1 MWLRKD
7 RAGFFFK
14 KKLDQPSSHFPET
27 SSALCACKAS
37 QGLMKC
43 FLNPVPRLLHAL
55 QFFLFSFS
63 SGVHQYHS
71 NVCLIRPTKTNGDN
85 GRSKTNDWQKAVRCC
100 PEQLSSHYRW
110 DVHNKAQPWNADREQ
125 SLLPPAAGKKNKD
138 GWIFDAWFV
147 NDAEATIKYV
157 FHSLTDRKFTGA
169 PASDSA
175 PRVTR
180 CVSSQD
186 RCVTSL
192 GNNRSVT
199 AACDSTVLAVLW
211 AVSHICHSRKST
223 GAKKKI
229 TFMMVEFH
237 SVALVFSLLLVMV
250 THCHLFMVY
259 WDTWIERGH
268 RYRH

>member
-14 KKLDQPSSHFPET
+14 KKARPAFLTLPRDFFSFMRLQSLSRFDEMLFK
-27 SSALCACKAS
+27 SGAS
-37 QGLMKC
+37 TATRTAV
-43 FLNPVPRLLHAL
+43 FSF
-55 QFFLFSFS
+55 FFLQWSAS
-63 SGVHQYHS
+63 ISQQRLPY
-71 NVCLIRPTKTNGDN
+71 KTNQDQRGQ
-85 GRSKTNDWQKAVRCC
+85 RSNTNDWQKAVRCC

-157 FHSLTDRKFTGA
+157 FHSLTDRKFTSA

-211 AVSHICHSRKST
+211 AISHICHSRC
-223 GAKKKI
+223 KKKKSHLWWSKSI
-229 TFMMVEFH
+229 Q
-237 SVALVFSLLLVMV
+237 SL
-250 THCHLFMVY
+250 
-259 WDTWIERGH
+259 
-268 RYRH
+268 

>member
-14 KKLDQPSSHFPET
+14 KKARPAFLTLPRDFFSFMRLQSLSRFDEMLFK
-27 SSALCACKAS
+27 SGAS
-37 QGLMKC
+37 TATRTAV
-43 FLNPVPRLLHAL
+43 FSF
-55 QFFLFSFS
+55 FFLQWSAS
-63 SGVHQYHS
+63 ISQQRLP
-71 NVCLIRPTKTNGDN
+71 NKTNQDQRGQ
-85 GRSKTNDWQKAVRCC
+85 RSNTNDWQKAARCC

-229 TFMMVEFH
+229 TFMMVEIH

>member
-1 MWLRKD
+1 
-7 RAGFFFK
+7 
-14 KKLDQPSSHFPET
+14 
-27 SSALCACKAS
+27 
-37 QGLMKC
+37 MKC
-43 FLNPVPRLLHAL
+43 SLNPVPRLLHAL
-55 QFFLFSFS
+55 RFFLFSFS

-157 FHSLTDRKFTGA
+157 FHSLTDRKFTSA